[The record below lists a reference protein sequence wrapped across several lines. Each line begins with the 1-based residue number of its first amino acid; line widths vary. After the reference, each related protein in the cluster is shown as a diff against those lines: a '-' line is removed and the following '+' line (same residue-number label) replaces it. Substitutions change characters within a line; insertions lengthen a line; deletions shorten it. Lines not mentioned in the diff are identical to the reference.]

1 MLVLLGLLSMFILIA
16 VIVKLGL
23 DHRTRRDLIEKG
35 MTAEDIKNLYPANG
49 QARALSSLKWALV
62 LIGVGL
68 AILIAVVLPQRTAEF
83 TIGAMFLLAGI
94 GLLIYYFVAARGSN
108 RGE

>member
-1 MLVLLGLLSMFILIA
+1 MLVLLALLAMFLLIA

-23 DHRTRRDLIEKG
+23 DHRTRRELIEKG
-35 MTAEDIKNLYPANG
+35 MTAEDIKSLYPANG
-49 QARALSSLKWALV
+49 RSRALSSLKWALV

-68 AILIAVVLPQRTAEF
+68 AILITVFLPQRTAEF

-94 GLLIYYFVAARGSN
+94 GLLIYFFVAARASSG
-108 RGE
+108 GQ